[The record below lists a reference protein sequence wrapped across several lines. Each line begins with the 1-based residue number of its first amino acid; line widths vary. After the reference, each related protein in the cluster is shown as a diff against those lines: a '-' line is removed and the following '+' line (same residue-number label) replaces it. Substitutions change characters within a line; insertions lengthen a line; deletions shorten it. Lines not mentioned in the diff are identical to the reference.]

1 MLASDWLRGGGEG
14 CDVIGHVVQ
23 LPINPSISCLWSR
36 DLILLL
42 CKVGVA
48 KMAAVA
54 AAAAAVCLN

>member
-36 DLILLL
+36 DQILLL

-48 KMAAVA
+48 KMVA
-54 AAAAAVCLN
+54 GGLN